1 MRSLFLF
8 AHLLGFTLWMGGGFA
23 AMTLGLAMREMPRPQ
38 LAGMAQV
45 LARLHR
51 GVILPGVLL
60 AVISGLLLTLELYGT
75 ATAAAGYPVP
85 LMVMQGAGLLAA
97 GIALVVNLPTVT
109 RITRLD
115 PVGTHAALFD
125 ALRRKAAAGGLLA
138 AALGLAALAA
148 GAMLR

>member
-1 MRSLFLF
+1 VRSLFLF

-23 AMTLGLAMREMPRPQ
+23 AMTLGVAMREMPRQQ

-60 AVISGLLLTLELYGT
+60 AVISGLLLTLALYGT

-97 GIALVVNLPTVT
+97 GIALTVNLPTVT

-115 PVGTHAALFD
+115 PAGEHAALFD
-125 ALRRKAAAGGLLA
+125 TLSRKAAAGGMLA
-138 AALGLAALAA
+138 AVFGLAALAG